1 MARRDALFT
10 TIRTEGGLL
19 PTDLLALIAQGDKSV
34 PGVAPTDYHLAKGE
48 PFGTRITDAWNRL
61 RVAWKDF
68 SDRLAA
74 MPDEETGT
82 TATRDRWLLVLFEV
96 LGYGRLPAQRALSVD
111 GKDYPISHGWSHV
124 PIHLVSAKLP
134 IDRRT
139 AGVKGAAGAS
149 PHSMVQELLNRSD
162 EHLWAFVSNGRVL
175 RLLRDNLSMT
185 RQAFVEFDLEAM
197 FSDEVYEDF
206 VVLWRTCHQSRVE
219 AGNPAECWLEQW
231 TKVAAETGTRARD
244 DLRGGVEAAIEALGT
259 GFVAHPA
266 NTLLKERLRS
276 GDLDSQ
282 DLYRQL
288 LRVIYR
294 LLFLF
299 VAEDRNL
306 LHQPDAALE
315 AQRRYAHFYSLNRI
329 RGLAAR
335 RRGGPHPDLWSSL
348 TVVFH
353 GLGQPDGIPA
363 LALPGLGSFLWS
375 DAACPDL
382 DRAQI
387 ANQHLLAAVRHIGYV
402 EDRNERVLRPID
414 YRNLGTEELGAIYE
428 SLLEQHPEVNTDAG
442 TFNLNTAAGN
452 ERKTTGSYYTPTS
465 LIAELLDAAVD
476 PVLDEAVGKP
486 DPEAALLDLKVID
499 PACGSGHF
507 LIAAAHRIA
516 KRLGSVRTGDDEPS
530 PDATRSA
537 LRDVITH
544 CIFGID
550 LNPMAVEL
558 CKVSLWMESIEPGKP
573 LGFLDHRIVCGNG
586 LIGATPE
593 LLDAGIPDEAFKPLT
608 GDDKATVTS
617 LKKRNKAARK
627 GQTSLFSGDVGLAV
641 EKIAARVT
649 EIDNLDDADL
659 AAVETKARRWTDLVT
674 SPEYQAAVHAAD
686 TWCAAFVAPKIPI
699 APAVTHDEYVTARDN
714 PNNVHPDTRHVVNS
728 MADQYAFLHWH
739 LAFPDVHHNGGFNL
753 VLGNPPW
760 EKVQFSEKE
769 FFAVRAP
776 EIAELAGA
784 KRKAAITQLQ
794 TDNPA
799 LWDAYNDAL
808 RQADGDSHFIRS
820 SGRYP
825 LCGIGKVNTY
835 AIFAE
840 AMRDAISPSG
850 RTGVIVPTGIATDDT
865 TKHFFADIVTR
876 RQLASLY
883 DFENN
888 GFFLGIGQGHMNRFC
903 LLTLA
908 GTGNPEPQ
916 ARFLFRG
923 HSLNQIQD
931 QDRSF
936 TLTSDDLNLI
946 NPNTKTAPVFR
957 TRRDADIT
965 KAIYRR
971 VPVLIRND
979 DPDGNPWGIEFQQ
992 GLFNMTSDSHLF
1004 RTADELRAEGA
1015 TLNGNTWVKGN
1026 QKWLPLYE
1034 AKMAQM
1040 FNHRFGTYLNSR
1052 GETADSHILPTP
1064 AREDL
1069 LDPGFVVQPRYWV
1082 ANTEVQDQLS
1092 PGQLAWLLGFRDI
1105 ANDANERT
1113 MVACVVPPV
1122 ACGNKLPLIKT
1133 PKGAPVSGLIAALD
1147 SFVLDYVA
1155 RQKVGGTNMAFFTVR
1170 QLPVI
1175 SPSTFLSPACWS
1187 RSTVVNWVESRVLE
1201 LTFTAWDLQGFA
1213 ADIGY
1218 HLPPFQWNPAR
1229 RELLR
1234 AELDAAFFHLYGI
1247 ERDDVDY
1254 IMDTFPIFR
1263 RRNEKEHGEYRTKRL
1278 ILERYD
1284 ALAAAAAAGAEYQT
1298 VLSPPPADP
1307 SCAHPESTR
1316 PEWAK

>member
-19 PTDLLALIAQGDKSV
+19 PIDLLALIAQGDKSV
-34 PGVAPTDYHLAKGE
+34 PGVSPQDYHLVKGE
-48 PFGTRITDAWNRL
+48 QFGTRITDSWNRL
-61 RVAWKDF
+61 RNAWKDF
-68 SDRLAA
+68 SARLAA
-74 MPDEETGT
+74 APEDETGT
-82 TATRDRWLLVLFEV
+82 TLTRDKWLLVLFEE
-96 LGYGRLPAQRALSVD
+96 LGFGRLPAQRALHVD
-111 GKDYPISHGWSHV
+111 DKEFPVSHGWGHV
-124 PIHLVSAKLP
+124 PIHLISAKLP

-139 AGVKGAAGAS
+139 PGARGAAGAS

-175 RLLRDNLSMT
+175 RILRDNAALT

-219 AGNPAECWLEQW
+219 ADNAAECWLEQW

-266 NTLLKERLRS
+266 NSALKERLRS

-306 LHQPDAALE
+306 LHPPGAALE
-315 AQRRYAHFYSLNRI
+315 AQRRYQRFYSLNRI
-329 RGLAAR
+329 RRLAAR
-335 RRGGPHPDLWSSL
+335 RRGGPHPDLWSSM
-348 TVVFH
+348 TVVFD
-353 GLGQPDGIPA
+353 GLGRPDGIPA

-375 DAACPDL
+375 PAASPDL

-387 ANQHLLAAVRHIGYV
+387 ANQYLLAAVRHLGYV

-442 TFNLNTAAGN
+442 TFTLNTAAGN

-465 LIAELLDAAVD
+465 LITELLDSAVD
-476 PVLDEAVGKP
+476 PVLDEACSQP
-486 DPEAALLDLKVID
+486 DPETALLDLSVVD

-516 KRLGSVRTGDDEPS
+516 KRLAAVRTGDDEPS

-537 LRDVITH
+537 LRDVIAR
-544 CIFGID
+544 CIHGID

-558 CKVSLWMESIEPGKP
+558 CKVSLWMESMEPGKP
-573 LGFLDHRIVCGNG
+573 LGFLDHRIVRGNG

-593 LLDAGIPDEAFKPLT
+593 LLDAGVPDDAFKPLT

-617 LKKRNKAARK
+617 LKKRNKAARS
-627 GQTSLFSGDVGLAV
+627 GQQSLFTGGVDTVVGQMADQLA
-641 EKIAARVT
+641 
-649 EIDNLDDADL
+649 EIDQIDDADL
-659 AAVETKARRWTDLVT
+659 TAVTTKAQRWSELVN

-686 TWCAAFVAPKIPI
+686 TWCAAFVAPKTPT
-699 APAVTHDEYVTARDN
+699 APAITHDEYAIARDN
-714 PNNVHPDTRHVVNS
+714 PGSVHPDTRHAVDKL
-728 MADQYAFLHWH
+728 AERYAFLHWH
-739 LAFPDVHHNGGFNL
+739 LAFPDIHTRGGFDL

-760 EKVQFSEKE
+760 EKVKLSEKE
-769 FFAVRAP
+769 FFAARDP
-776 EIAELAGA
+776 EIANLAGA
-784 KRKAAITQLQ
+784 KRKTAINRLQ
-794 TDNPA
+794 SDNPA
-799 LWDAYNDAL
+799 LWDAYQEAL

-825 LCGIGKVNTY
+825 LCGRGDVNTY

-840 AMRDAISPSG
+840 AMCNAISSTG
-850 RTGVIVPTGIATDDT
+850 RLGVILPTGIATDDT
-865 TKHFFADIVTR
+865 TKHFFEDIVTR
-876 RQLASLY
+876 RQLVSLF
-883 DFENN
+883 DFENALRL
-888 GFFLGIGQGHMNRFC
+888 FPGIAVINRFA

-908 GTGNPEPQ
+908 GRAHSADEAEFVFFAHQTGDLVDPE
-916 ARFLFRG
+916 RC
-923 HSLNQIQD
+923 
-931 QDRSF
+931 F
-936 TLTSDDLNLI
+936 TLSPADLTLI
-946 NPNTKTAPVFR
+946 NPNTKTAPIFR
-957 TRRDADIT
+957 RRRDAEIT

-971 VPVLIRND
+971 VPVLVRDD
-979 DPDGNPWGIEFQQ
+979 DPDGNPWGIEYQRMFDMA
-992 GLFNMTSDSHLF
+992 NDSHLF
-1004 RTADELRAEGA
+1004 RTADELQAEGA
-1015 TLNGNTWVKGN
+1015 TLTGNSWVKGK

-1034 AKMAQM
+1034 AKMAHQY
-1040 FNHRFGTYLNSR
+1040 NHRDGDYAKYTFTEGKEVRTLEGGSEQELADPAYLVS
-1052 GETADSHILPTP
+1052 
-1064 AREDL
+1064 
-1069 LDPGFVVQPRYWV
+1069 PRYWV
-1082 ANTEVQDQLS
+1082 ERDEVVRVAKA
-1092 PGQLAWLLGFRDI
+1092 PAATWLLGFRDI
-1105 ANDANERT
+1105 TNTTTNRRT
-1113 MVACVVPPV
+1113 MVSFA
-1122 ACGNKLPLIKT
+1122 LPLAAVGHQS
-1133 PKGAPVSGLIAALD
+1133 PLIWATKSRPILSAVLS
-1147 SFVLDYVA
+1147 SFALDYVA
-1155 RQKVGGTNMAFFTVR
+1155 RQKIGGSHMTFFVLK
-1170 QLPVI
+1170 QLAVLHPDALI
-1175 SPSTFLSPACWS
+1175 GPAAWS
-1187 RSTVVNWVESRVLE
+1187 AQGIDSWIGSRALE
-1201 LTFTAWDLQGFA
+1201 LTYTAWDLQGFA
-1213 ADIGY
+1213 ADLG
-1218 HLPPFQWNPAR
+1218 HHGPPFKWDPVR

-1247 ERDDVDY
+1247 DRDDVDY
-1254 IMDTFPIFR
+1254 IMDTFPIVKR
-1263 RRNEKEHGEYRTKRL
+1263 KDEAAHGEYRTKRL

-1284 ALAAAAAAGAEYQT
+1284 ALAAATAVGAEYQT
-1298 VLSPPPADP
+1298 VLNPPPADP

-1316 PEWAK
+1316 PAWA